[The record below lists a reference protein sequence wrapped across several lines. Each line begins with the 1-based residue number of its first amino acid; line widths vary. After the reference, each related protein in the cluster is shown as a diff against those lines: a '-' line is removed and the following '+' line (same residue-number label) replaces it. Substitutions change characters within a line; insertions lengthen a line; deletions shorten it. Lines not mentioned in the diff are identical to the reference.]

1 VTRRAGAAAAHLVDG
16 AVDRR
21 QRLLHRQ
28 EQALPGRCQP
38 QRARMAGEQRET
50 DVLLQRC
57 HLPTDRRLGELQFG
71 GGQCERAMP
80 GGGFE
85 AAQRLQLDRA
95 LAARAR
101 GLRRT
106 RALRHRRNSH
116 AVGKVADH
124 TCTNCMHQL
133 RPFRLPASRREPVIR
148 LTKQRAA
155 LRAEEQHM
163 RGEWTAGTSR
173 TVDLGYEQLL
183 VLEGRPGMKVRVL
196 YGNLWLTEEG
206 TAQDVFAGSGAELAL
221 KARGRAVIEG
231 LGEARVQVVDATP
244 TIGHRLRGL
253 VGALRLRQRLAS
265 IGGLISGHVA
275 RPEPATQRGCECTH
289 TT

>member
-1 VTRRAGAAAAHLVDG
+1 
-16 AVDRR
+16 
-21 QRLLHRQ
+21 
-28 EQALPGRCQP
+28 
-38 QRARMAGEQRET
+38 
-50 DVLLQRC
+50 
-57 HLPTDRRLGELQFG
+57 
-71 GGQCERAMP
+71 
-80 GGGFE
+80 
-85 AAQRLQLDRA
+85 
-95 LAARAR
+95 
-101 GLRRT
+101 
-106 RALRHRRNSH
+106 
-116 AVGKVADH
+116 
-124 TCTNCMHQL
+124 
-133 RPFRLPASRREPVIR
+133 
-148 LTKQRAA
+148 
-155 LRAEEQHM
+155 M

-275 RPEPATQRGCECTH
+275 RPEPATQRGGECTH